1 VQYTVPKKYIVAL
14 EDVQV
19 FQKTSIYAE
28 LTTFLIDLQAVSHI
42 KLNYSQWGQRKL
54 QILNLSKNF
63 MFFNNILNI
72 YKNF

>member
-42 KLNYSQWGQRKL
+42 KLNYSQ
-54 QILNLSKNF
+54 
-63 MFFNNILNI
+63 
-72 YKNF
+72 